1 MFVIRKSQ
9 QVETVTD
16 GNDKLGI
23 VQSLRAI
30 WANILIL
37 YHILLLS
44 EWDEMCDEL
53 VNWLPYCTVGH
64 SIKTIH
70 IGIWKFKEFQR
81 KYRKL
86 FCSYISMHTSLLK
99 MISTIGWV
107 FHNFSRELCYA
118 HLLQIRDSRQ
128 ISLLILS
135 EFRQIISFLFTLK
148 SSENLRLSDDFRGI
162 KVN

>member
-1 MFVIRKSQ
+1 MSKYFNFISYF
-9 QVETVTD
+9 TVVWMRWNVWWT
-16 GNDKLGI
+16 GKLI
-23 VQSLRAI
+23 AI
-30 WANILIL
+30 LHPGPFNKNYSYWNLKIQRVSKKISEIILQLHL
-37 YHILLLS
+37 YA
-44 EWDEMCDEL
+44 
-53 VNWLPYCTVGH
+53 
-64 SIKTIH
+64 
-70 IGIWKFKEFQR
+70 
-81 KYRKL
+81 
-86 FCSYISMHTSLLK
+86 YISPKNDFHH
-99 MISTIGWV
+99 WV